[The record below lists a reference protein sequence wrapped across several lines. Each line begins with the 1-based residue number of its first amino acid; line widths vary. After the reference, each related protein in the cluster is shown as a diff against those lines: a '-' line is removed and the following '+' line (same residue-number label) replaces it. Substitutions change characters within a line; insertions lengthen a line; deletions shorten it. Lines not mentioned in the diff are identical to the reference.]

1 MMILINLLKSYWK
14 PFGLFLILASL
25 YGYIHV
31 IRSDNASL
39 KATIEANK
47 ATAKAQIEANKKEII
62 KREAITKNVVTSYA
76 DSINKVNEYYAK
88 NPTIKFKPFG
98 VCLSPASSGSM
109 PSTADSTKGIS
120 AEANGANQAITAEPA
135 REVQIDMDKLSKEI
149 IQFLELQKWEQGQS
163 AVDTNQ

>member
-1 MMILINLLKSYWK
+1 MLILINLLKAYWK
-14 PFGLFLILASL
+14 PLAAFLILASL

-62 KREAITKNVVTSYA
+62 KREAITKDVVNSYA
-76 DSINKVNEYYAK
+76 DSINKVNDYYAK
-88 NPTIKFKPFG
+88 NPTLKFKPFG
-98 VCLSPASSGSM
+98 VCLSPASSRGM
-109 PSTADSTKGIS
+109 PSETDSTKGIDT
-120 AEANGANQAITAEPA
+120 EANGDTKATATDTA

-149 IQFLELQKWEQGQS
+149 VQLLELREFELKQDSIK
-163 AVDTNQ
+163 